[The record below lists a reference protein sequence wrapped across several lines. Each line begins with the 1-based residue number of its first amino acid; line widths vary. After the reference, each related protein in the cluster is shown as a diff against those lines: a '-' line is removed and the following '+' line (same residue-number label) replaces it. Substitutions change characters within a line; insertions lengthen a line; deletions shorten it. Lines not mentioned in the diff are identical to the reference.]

1 MAFVTKTLPATS
13 GLAVDFSAAIFHAF
27 QRLQDRRA
35 YRQTVRELANLS
47 REELNDLGMNRT
59 TIRSE
64 ARKAVY
70 GY

>member
-1 MAFVTKTLPATS
+1 MAYVTKALPVTS

-35 YRQTVRELANLS
+35 YRQTVHELAKLS

-70 GY
+70 GH